1 MSNFTRIIRA
11 TNGIV
16 LTGLDALTNEL
27 TQIFHDELNIEI
39 ESVDQDLIEEG
50 LLDSLSLV
58 EMLLI
63 LEQEFGIEVS
73 IVDIDFD
80 EFRSVRNLANFVANS
95 ASVSSESPAA

>member
-16 LTGLDALTNEL
+16 LTGLDALTDEL

-58 EMLLI
+58 E
-63 LEQEFGIEVS
+63 

-80 EFRSVRNLANFVANS
+80 EFRSVRNLANFVANT